1 MTYMQGTYAI
11 THILCNQNPCVYN
24 NKHAHKQSIRYSH
37 LAAHEHGFAM
47 QSDARAGVCVRAH
60 LSMCIRT
67 NANTTRH
74 TLLLTGTEMRS
85 DTTMLP
91 LSPACMLNFLPATYP
106 QKSRK
111 AYT

>member
-11 THILCNQNPCVYN
+11 THILCNQNTCVYN

-37 LAAHEHGFAM
+37 LAAHE
-47 QSDARAGVCVRAH
+47 H